1 MIEIAF
7 CRRFSEVVAGL
18 RVATGEQ
25 GKTDRG
31 WQGKRPAVG
40 PAYVVG
46 RAGLVVREDLVTA
59 AMATAGAVHIFSKE
73 IKAASAIAPLHKA
86 VLRHDNARR

>member
-7 CRRFSEVVAGL
+7 RRRFSKVVASP
-18 RVATGEQ
+18 RVTTREQ

-46 RAGLVVREDLVTA
+46 CVG
-59 AMATAGAVHIFSKE
+59 GFSHGSNDRCWRSPHFLKRNQSCE
-73 IKAASAIAPLHKA
+73 RHRSVAQGGFAP
-86 VLRHDNARR
+86 

>member
-1 MIEIAF
+1 MIEITL
-7 CRRFSEVVAGL
+7 RRRLSNVVANR
-18 RVATGEQ
+18 RVVRREE

-46 RAGLVVREDLVTA
+46 RAGGFGHDSNGHCWRSPHFLTRNQSCERHRPA
-59 AMATAGAVHIFSKE
+59 APSGF
-73 IKAASAIAPLHKA
+73 AP
-86 VLRHDNARR
+86 

>member
-1 MIEIAF
+1 MIEIAL
-7 CRRFSEVVAGL
+7 RRRLSEVVAGL

-46 RAGLVVREDLVTA
+46 RVRGFGHSGNGHCWRSPHFLEGNQSCERHRPFA
-59 AMATAGAVHIFSKE
+59 QGGF
-73 IKAASAIAPLHKA
+73 AP
-86 VLRHDNARR
+86 

>member
-7 CRRFSEVVAGL
+7 RRRFSQVVASPG
-18 RVATGEQ
+18 VATGEQ

-31 WQGKRPAVG
+31 RQGKRPAVG

-46 RAGLVVREDLVTA
+46 CVRGFGHVGDAHCWRSQHFLKGNQSRERRRP
-59 AMATAGAVHIFSKE
+59 
-73 IKAASAIAPLHKA
+73 KARSDFAS
-86 VLRHDNARR
+86 

>member
-7 CRRFSEVVAGL
+7 RRKFSEVVAGL
-18 RVATGEQ
+18 RLVTGEQ

-46 RAGLVVREDLVTA
+46 CARGF
-59 AMATAGAVHIFSKE
+59 GHSGNVHCWRSPHFLKRNQSCE
-73 IKAASAIAPLHKA
+73 RHRPAQGGFAP
-86 VLRHDNARR
+86 

>member
-1 MIEIAF
+1 MIEIAH
-7 CRRFSEVVAGL
+7 RRGLSKVIANRRVV
-18 RVATGEQ
+18 RREQ

-46 RAGLVVREDLVTA
+46 RAGGFGDGSNGHCWRSPQFL
-59 AMATAGAVHIFSKE
+59 KE
-73 IKAASAIAPLHKA
+73 NQSCERHRPKAQGGFAP
-86 VLRHDNARR
+86 

>member
-7 CRRFSEVVAGL
+7 RRMFSEVVAGP
-18 RVATGEQ
+18 RVARGAQ
-25 GKTDRG
+25 VKTDRG

-46 RAGLVVREDLVTA
+46 RAGGFGHAGYGHCWRSPHFLEGNQGCEGHRLA
-59 AMATAGAVHIFSKE
+59 AQGGFT
-73 IKAASAIAPLHKA
+73 P
-86 VLRHDNARR
+86 

>member
-1 MIEIAF
+1 M
-7 CRRFSEVVAGL
+7 SEVALRRGLSQVVACP
-18 RVATGEQ
+18 RVAAREQ

-46 RAGLVVREDLVTA
+46 GAGGFGH
-59 AMATAGAVHIFSKE
+59 AGNGHCWRSPWFLQGNQACE
-73 IKAASAIAPLHKA
+73 
-86 VLRHDNARR
+86 RHRPKSQGGSTP

>member
-7 CRRFSEVVAGL
+7 RRRFSEVVAGL

-40 PAYVVG
+40 PVYVVG
-46 RAGLVVREDLVTA
+46 CAGGFGHGSNGHCWRSPHFPKRNQSCERHRPA
-59 AMATAGAVHIFSKE
+59 QGGF
-73 IKAASAIAPLHKA
+73 AP
-86 VLRHDNARR
+86 

>member
-7 CRRFSEVVAGL
+7 RRSFSKVVADQ
-18 RVATGEQ
+18 RVTTGEQ
-25 GKTDRG
+25 AKTDRG

-46 RAGLVVREDLVTA
+46 CTRGF
-59 AMATAGAVHIFSKE
+59 GHSGNVHCWRCPRFLKGYQSCE
-73 IKAASAIAPLHKA
+73 RHRPKAQGGFTS
-86 VLRHDNARR
+86 

>member
-1 MIEIAF
+1 MIEIAL
-7 CRRFSEVVAGL
+7 RRGFSQVVAGL

-25 GKTDRG
+25 GKIDRG

-46 RAGLVVREDLVTA
+46 RAGGFGHGSNGHCWRLQHFLKGNQSRERRRP
-59 AMATAGAVHIFSKE
+59 
-73 IKAASAIAPLHKA
+73 KARSDFAS
-86 VLRHDNARR
+86 

>member
-7 CRRFSEVVAGL
+7 RRGLSEVVASP

-25 GKTDRG
+25 QKTDRG

-40 PAYVVG
+40 PVYVVG
-46 RAGLVVREDLVTA
+46 RAGGFGHSGNGHCWRSKHFLKRNQSSERRRP
-59 AMATAGAVHIFSKE
+59 AVPSGF
-73 IKAASAIAPLHKA
+73 AP
-86 VLRHDNARR
+86 

>member
-1 MIEIAF
+1 MSEIAL
-7 CRRFSEVVAGL
+7 RRGFSKVVESP

-25 GKTDRG
+25 RMTDRG

-46 RAGLVVREDLVTA
+46 CVGGFGHGGNGHCWRSP
-59 AMATAGAVHIFSKE
+59 HILKRDQSSE
-73 IKAASAIAPLHKA
+73 
-86 VLRHDNARR
+86 RRRPKVQGGFAL

>member
-1 MIEIAF
+1 MIEIAL
-7 CRRFSEVVAGL
+7 RRGLSKVIANRRVV
-18 RVATGEQ
+18 RREQ

-46 RAGLVVREDLVTA
+46 GVGGFAHGSNGLCWRYPQFLKGNQSCERHRSV
-59 AMATAGAVHIFSKE
+59 GQGG
-73 IKAASAIAPLHKA
+73 SAP
-86 VLRHDNARR
+86 

>member
-7 CRRFSEVVAGL
+7 RRGLSNVVASLG
-18 RVATGEQ
+18 VATREQ
-25 GKTDRG
+25 GMTDRG

-46 RAGLVVREDLVTA
+46 CVG
-59 AMATAGAVHIFSKE
+59 GFSHGSNGHCWRSQHFLKGNQSCE
-73 IKAASAIAPLHKA
+73 RHRPVAQGGFAP
-86 VLRHDNARR
+86 

>member
-7 CRRFSEVVAGL
+7 RRGLSEVVASP
-18 RVATGEQ
+18 RVAAGVQ
-25 GKTDRG
+25 QKTDRG

-46 RAGLVVREDLVTA
+46 RAGGFGHSSNGHCWRCPHFLKGNQSCERHRPVA
-59 AMATAGAVHIFSKE
+59 QGGF
-73 IKAASAIAPLHKA
+73 AP
-86 VLRHDNARR
+86 